1 MKYLFL
7 IFVVALSFPAFSQD
21 QQSQDTPKQVESKPR
36 DTEMQAQE
44 EEAAVIPESMNDF
57 EIGPY
62 DREGKYE
69 FYNRSKLE
77 AKQNA
82 GREQAQ

>member
-1 MKYLFL
+1 MKTLFL
-7 IFVVALSFPAFSQD
+7 MFMVALSLPVSAQD
-21 QQSQDTPKQVESKPR
+21 LQAKETLKQVETKPR
-36 DTEMQAQE
+36 DTQMQAQE
-44 EEAAVIPESMNDF
+44 ERAVIPESMNDF

-82 GREQAQ
+82 GRD